1 MSITLRNNKWQAY
14 VTNKGKRYRKSFTSH
29 TEAQLW
35 ESQLRMAIN
44 HNLPIPEEKQN
55 KDCINKW
62 TLETTLRAVENLYWK
77 GSKSELNL
85 MHTCNAI
92 MRFYGHAKNISTF
105 TTEDIHN
112 YVNDLKA
119 NGRSN
124 GTVNRHL
131 AALRKILKHAVS
143 INALEELPE
152 MPKLKEASHRLK
164 WFTKL
169 DEDSIINTM
178 RERGLHELA
187 NMAIMSI
194 DTGMRASE
202 LMKFDSALQP
212 IGKDGYGI
220 YIPDRKNGDSL
231 LVPATQRVQQIVTK
245 GGFKHNVKYYRR
257 AWESIRRELKLDG
270 CVWHTFRHTC
280 CSRLVQ
286 GGMDIRKVQQWM
298 GHRNIS
304 TTMLYAH
311 LAPNSLMTGIE
322 ILEA

>member
-92 MRFYGHAKNISTF
+92 MRFYGHAKHINTF
-105 TTEDIHN
+105 TTEDVHN

-257 AWESIRRELKLDG
+257 AWESIRRELKLD
-270 CVWHTFRHTC
+270 
-280 CSRLVQ
+280 
-286 GGMDIRKVQQWM
+286 
-298 GHRNIS
+298 
-304 TTMLYAH
+304 
-311 LAPNSLMTGIE
+311 APVRACNR
-322 ILEA
+322 

>member
-14 VTNKGKRYRKSFTSH
+14 VTNKGKRYRRSFTSH

-44 HNLPIPEEKQN
+44 HNLPIPEDTKN

-92 MRFYGHAKNISTF
+92 MRFYGHNKNISTF
-105 TTEDIHN
+105 TTEEIHD

-152 MPKLKEASHRLK
+152 LPKLKEASQRLK
-164 WFTKL
+164 WFTKT
-169 DEDSIINTM
+169 DEDSIISTM
-178 RERGLHELA
+178 RERGLNELA
-187 NMAIMSI
+187 DMAIMSI

-202 LMKFDSALQP
+202 LMKFDTTLQP
-212 IGKDGYGI
+212 IGKEGYGI

-231 LVPATQRVQQIVTK
+231 LVPATKRVQQIVTK
-245 GGFKHNVKYYRR
+245 GGFKQNVKYYRR
-257 AWESIRRELKLDG
+257 AWESIRRELKLEG

-311 LAPNSLMTGIE
+311 LAPNSLMTGVE